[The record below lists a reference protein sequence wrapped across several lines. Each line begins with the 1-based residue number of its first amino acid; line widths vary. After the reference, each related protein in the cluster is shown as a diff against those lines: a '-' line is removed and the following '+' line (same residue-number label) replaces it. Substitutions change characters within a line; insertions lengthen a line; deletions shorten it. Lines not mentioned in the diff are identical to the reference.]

1 MNETCGMSPANVGGT
16 EKDYK
21 KLERQYK
28 KLERDYSA
36 LTLMHEQTERLRDA
50 NEAARELAGFYN
62 RLLLQN
68 SSGIIFMVDEGMRFV
83 LGNKGAMAFLAHTDM
98 RELVGEPFAVL
109 FGRVMPEE
117 WVAVMEALCH
127 EVTATGVPQVRGEEQ
142 VDLRSGKT
150 FVFHTEVTAAE
161 ESPGVYRGVVV
172 SMNDVS
178 ELVGAR
184 AAAEMASEA
193 KSEFLARMSHE
204 IRTPINAIIGMTRI
218 ARTSSEADKVSD
230 CLSKVENSSTHLL
243 GIVNDILDFSK
254 AEMGKLKLEE
264 APFDLRED
272 LASVIMMLEA
282 RAAERDIS
290 VELSE
295 YKVHRN
301 VLFSDEL
308 RLNQILINLLSNAV
322 KFSPNRSC
330 VRLRVREEAC
340 EGEKGLFRFEVI
352 DEGIGI
358 PRDKA
363 LRLFRPFEQGDAG
376 VTRAYGGTGLGLA
389 ISKSLVEMMGGEIS
403 LDSVLGEGSTFTFT
417 IRCRAVEEH
426 LPAPDI
432 SEAVTMPDLSGQYCL
447 LVDDIEIN
455 REIIRECLYDSGLT
469 IDMAE
474 NGRQAL
480 EMFRRS
486 EPGHYGIIL
495 MDIQMPVMD
504 GYSATMAIRAMPRS
518 DAVTVGIVAM
528 SANVLPSDMQK
539 AKEAGMD
546 DFLSKPVDID
556 SLYRLM
562 QQKLGGNAD
571 ISTK

>member
-1 MNETCGMSPANVGGT
+1 
-16 EKDYK
+16 
-21 KLERQYK
+21 
-28 KLERDYSA
+28 
-36 LTLMHEQTERLRDA
+36 
-50 NEAARELAGFYN
+50 
-62 RLLLQN
+62 
-68 SSGIIFMVDEGMRFV
+68 
-83 LGNKGAMAFLAHTDM
+83 
-98 RELVGEPFAVL
+98 
-109 FGRVMPEE
+109 
-117 WVAVMEALCH
+117 
-127 EVTATGVPQVRGEEQ
+127 
-142 VDLRSGKT
+142 
-150 FVFHTEVTAAE
+150 
-161 ESPGVYRGVVV
+161 
-172 SMNDVS
+172 MNDVS

-218 ARTSSEADKVSD
+218 ARASSEADKVSD

-308 RLNQILINLLSNAV
+308 RLNQILINLLSIAV

-562 QQKLGGNAD
+562 QQKLCGNAD